1 MADDLETKRIAHQ
14 TAAAAYGMAQQ
25 QTSDPKTLA
34 AKKKAMEDAGK
45 AWADA
50 AQAASQKKAAPNTGA
65 AQSLFGGL
73 FGGS

>member
-1 MADDLETKRIAHQ
+1 MADVASLEAIHRQK
-14 TAAAAYGMAQQ
+14 AAEYGMAQQ

-50 AQAASQKKAAPNTGA
+50 AQSAQQKKPNTGA